1 MIRSLLKHLPSLEEL
16 KKQTKNNDDL
26 ILRYLN
32 ADIIYGEEQAVEYL
46 LKLKRKYNNEKS
58 N

>member
-16 KKQTKNNDDL
+16 KKQIENSDGTV
-26 ILRYLN
+26 LRYLN
-32 ADIIYGEEQAVEYL
+32 AVIIYVEEQAVEYL
-46 LKLKRKYNNEKS
+46 LKLKGKYNNEKS